1 MRKSYESSRFNDQ
14 TAQAIKKIYI
24 TDFSCTQGR
33 MCVYG
38 HNSPAFLWNK
48 VNVPPVLQ
56 NTKYYAEIDAPTYI
70 SGREILFFWS
80 TCKEDT

>member
-14 TAQAIKKIYI
+14 TAQAIKNIYT

-38 HNSPAFLWNK
+38 HNSPAFL
-48 VNVPPVLQ
+48 
-56 NTKYYAEIDAPTYI
+56 
-70 SGREILFFWS
+70 
-80 TCKEDT
+80 

>member
-1 MRKSYESSRFNDQ
+1 
-14 TAQAIKKIYI
+14 
-24 TDFSCTQGR
+24 

-56 NTKYYAEIDAPTYI
+56 NTKDYAEIDAPTYI
-70 SGREILFFWS
+70 SGREIIFFWS